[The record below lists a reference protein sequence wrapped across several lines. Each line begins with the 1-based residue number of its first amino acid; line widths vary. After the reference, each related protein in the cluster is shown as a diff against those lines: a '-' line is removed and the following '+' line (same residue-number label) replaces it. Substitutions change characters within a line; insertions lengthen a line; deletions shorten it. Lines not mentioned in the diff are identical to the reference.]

1 MKQLLTL
8 SFLLFLA
15 SFGFSQTTLPT
26 AWDFATTPASLPTGW
41 STNTTAS
48 YSSGLPDNSGGTSRA
63 GKLQSTGHYVM
74 INFFDDPGTVTYNLR
89 AYSSNGANFTGT
101 FTVEESVNG
110 SSWSTLEEYTDDDFG
125 NSWTEYSTTANSS
138 SRYIRFYF
146 SDKVSGINVGLD
158 DVSIDETSPT
168 EQEINV
174 QYAGAD
180 LPSGTGIQFAT
191 GVGNPI
197 TLKFGIQNLGSV
209 GSLVISSTAFSGS
222 ASGDYSVSSS
232 PSTIAPSSSDTLS
245 IIFDPAS
252 TGTRQAQLSIGNNDA
267 NEDPYLIELN
277 GIGGTG
283 ASEPNAP
290 PTSPTIQYLKTF
302 RVKVT
307 FTPSDADHYL
317 VVFKKNAPVSFTPQD
332 GFSYE
337 AGQGVGNAKVAGVG
351 DIDYFWLREA
361 TADDT
366 FFVKVFAYNGTDPFT
381 NYLQSDPMDTVI
393 VTPKRTTQ
401 FVNYY
406 ANVDETQSSFVE
418 DLHDVIYPHSVR
430 FYSNYAT
437 DMIPRLL
444 ERDTT
449 DNKSVITG
457 VYSGDNVVF
466 SSPFGWSEN
475 NMNREHTLP
484 YSWMPSNGSTNTPEY
499 QDFHHLFPTIATA
512 NSQRSNEPLGN
523 VVNVTSS
530 YGAGKRGTDAFGNTV
545 YEPRDAQKG
554 DAARAMFY
562 MMTTYHDP
570 IGDHWGLED
579 LLTNGPNQRLD
590 VLLEWHM
597 ADLPGGAEQSRNDY
611 LDSLQK
617 NRNPFIDSAHWACYI
632 NFRNMDYIAEP
643 DSACLLAT
651 LPIEAPDDTDT
662 TIGYEHVKRDNAWLF
677 YPNPA
682 SDRLFVQK
690 KDGKSFDLAI
700 TDLLGRSY
708 VFDEGFIGGWITLE
722 GIPAGVYLVSMHGE
736 GSSESFRFVKE

>member
-1 MKQLLTL
+1 MKQFFTL
-8 SFLLFLA
+8 SFLIFLA

-26 AWDFATTPASLPTGW
+26 SWDFATTPASLPTGW

-48 YSSGLPDNSGGTSRA
+48 YSSGLPDNTGGTSRA
-63 GKLQSTGHYVM
+63 GKLQATGHYVT
-74 INFFDDPGTVTYNLR
+74 INFFDDPGVVTYNLR

-101 FTVEESVNG
+101 FAVEESVNG
-110 SSWSTLEEYTDDDFG
+110 STWSTLEEYTDDDFG

-174 QYAGAD
+174 QYASVD
-180 LPSGTGIQFAT
+180 LPSGTGVQFAT

-222 ASGDYSVSSS
+222 ASGEYSVSSS
-232 PSTIAPSSSDTLS
+232 PSSIAPLSSDTLS
-245 IIFDPAS
+245 ITFDPAT
-252 TGTRQAQLSIGNNDA
+252 TGTRMAQISIGNNDA
-267 NEDPYLIELN
+267 NEDPYLIDLN
-277 GIGGTG
+277 GIGGNG
-283 ASEPNAP
+283 ASEPNSP
-290 PTSPTIQYLKTF
+290 PASPTIEYLTTF

-307 FTPSDADHYL
+307 FSQSDADHYL

-332 GFSYE
+332 GLSYE
-337 AGQGVGNAKVAGVG
+337 VGQGVGNAKVAGVG

-401 FVNYY
+401 FLNYY
-406 ANVDETQSSFVE
+406 ANVDETQPSFVE

-449 DNKSVITG
+449 NNKSVITG

-597 ADLPGGAEQSRNDY
+597 TDLPGGTEQSRNDY
-611 LDSLQK
+611 LDSLQE

-632 NFRNMDYIAEP
+632 NFRTMEHIAEP

-651 LPIEAPDDTDT
+651 LPIKAPDDTDT
-662 TIGYEHVKRDNAWLF
+662 TIGYEHVQRDHAWLF

-682 SDRLFVQK
+682 SDQLFVQK
-690 KDGKSFDLAI
+690 KDGMPFDLEI
-700 TDLLGRSY
+700 IDLLGRSF

-722 GIPAGVYLVSMHGE
+722 GLPAGVYLVSMRGE
-736 GSSESFRFVKE
+736 SGSESFRLVKE